1 MTKKIALIT
10 GASRGIGHAI
20 YESLSKDFI
29 VIGTGTNKE
38 SKEKIENYI
47 QENKIEGFSYIL
59 DLKNKSSID
68 EFISKISEN
77 NHFPDV
83 LVNNAGITRDNIFMR
98 MSEEEWFDI
107 IDVHLN
113 GQYFLI
119 RAFIKQMVKRK
130 WGRVINISST
140 SAAIGNKGQANYS
153 AAKGAIEA
161 MSRSI
166 AREVGSRNITVN
178 CVAPGFI
185 ETDMTNEIQGE
196 MIEGITSQIPLN
208 RLGQPEEIAQV
219 VSFLASDNSN
229 YITGQ
234 TIHVNG
240 GLFM

>member
-1 MTKKIALIT
+1 VTKKIALIT

-20 YESLSKDFI
+20 YEYLSKDFI
-29 VIGTGTNKE
+29 VIGTGTNQE

-185 ETDMTNEIQGE
+185 ETDMTNEIVGE

>member
-10 GASRGIGHAI
+10 GASRGIGYAI
-20 YESLSKDFI
+20 YEYLSKDFI
-29 VIGTGTNKE
+29 VIGTGTNQE

-77 NHFPDV
+77 NHLPDV

-229 YITGQ
+229 YIT
-234 TIHVNG
+234 
-240 GLFM
+240 

>member
-10 GASRGIGHAI
+10 GASRGIGQSI
-20 YESLSKDFI
+20 YKSLSNDFL
-29 VIGTGTNKE
+29 VVGTGTSEE
-38 SKEKIENYI
+38 SQKKIENFTRD
-47 QENKIEGFSYIL
+47 NNIEGFSYIL
-59 DLKNKSSID
+59 DLKNKSSIE
-68 EFISKISEN
+68 EFIIKISEN
-77 NHFPDV
+77 NHLPDV
-83 LVNNAGITRDNIFMR
+83 LINNAGITRDNIFMR

-119 RAFIKQMVKRK
+119 KAFIKQMVKRK
-130 WGRVINISST
+130 WGRIINISST

-185 ETDMTNEIQGE
+185 ETDMTSEIQNE

-208 RLGQPEEIAQV
+208 RLGQPEEIAEV
-219 VSFLASDNSN
+219 VSFLASDNAN

>member
-10 GASRGIGHAI
+10 GASRGIGQSI
-20 YESLSKDFI
+20 YKTLSNDFL
-29 VIGTGTNKE
+29 VVGTGTNEE
-38 SKEKIENYI
+38 SREKIENFTRD
-47 QENKIEGFSYIL
+47 NNIEGFSYVL
-59 DLKNKSSID
+59 DLKDKSSIE
-68 EFISKISEN
+68 EFISKISDN
-77 NHFPDV
+77 NHHPDV
-83 LVNNAGITRDNIFMR
+83 LINNAGITRDNIFMR

-185 ETDMTNEIQGE
+185 ETDMTSEIQNE

-208 RLGQPEEIAQV
+208 RLGQPEEIAEV
-219 VSFLASDNSN
+219 VSFLTSDNAN